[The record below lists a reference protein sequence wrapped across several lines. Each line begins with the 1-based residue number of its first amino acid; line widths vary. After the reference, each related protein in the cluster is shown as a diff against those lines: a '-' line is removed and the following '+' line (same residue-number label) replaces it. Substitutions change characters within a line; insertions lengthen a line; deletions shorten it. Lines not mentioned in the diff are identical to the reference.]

1 MPLFTKYRKFTVAI
15 EWLLS
20 GYCVAIEWLLSGY
33 CIIALRSAQIRKH
46 STRACKDTQIHTCTD
61 KRIPIVTF
69 ASKSL

>member
-33 CIIALRSAQIRKH
+33 RIFADTSTKIRRYTD
-46 STRACKDTQIHTCTD
+46 TRMQRGHTD
-61 KRIPIVTF
+61 EHMH
-69 ASKSL
+69 